1 MVPDHSQTT
10 RDVESKTMTQ
20 CLINL
25 EGLDFGNSTDTE
37 ASDEASL
44 SSLDS
49 DCLDDK
55 DELNDV
61 SISNMKI
68 HELHDSMRLPRKIIR
83 TKAKRIQQGNGQHEL
98 PAKQHHES
106 FREET
111 EVPLQTCD
119 EKSPSRKL
127 PDTVKSQIT
136 SLGRQKSLSSM
147 AA

>member
-1 MVPDHSQTT
+1 
-10 RDVESKTMTQ
+10 MTPSS
-20 CLINL
+20 LRINL

-44 SSLDS
+44 SSFDS
-49 DCLDDK
+49 DCLDDN
-55 DELNDV
+55 DELNNV

-68 HELHDSMRLPRKIIR
+68 HELHDSMRLPRRIIR
-83 TKAKRIQQGNGQHEL
+83 TKVKRLQQQGNGQNEL
-98 PAKQHHES
+98 SAQQQHES

-111 EVPLQTCD
+111 EAPLQGCD

-127 PDTVKSQIT
+127 SDSVKSQIP
-136 SLGRQKSLSSM
+136 SPDDRQNSLSSM